1 MQATRLPPLG
11 ALQAFEAAAESGS
24 FAKAA
29 EKLFVTPA
37 AISQK
42 IRGLEE
48 QLDTVL
54 FERSKQ
60 GVSLTR
66 VGQSYLIFIQEG
78 LEKIRLGQQ
87 QIKQFSNLEV
97 ITITTFPSIAA
108 KWLMPQVLSWM
119 DSHPTIEIRV
129 EASHSKVDFSRSA
142 SDICLCFGNQ
152 DYPALNNDR
161 LFNDTVSLVAS
172 PRLLTTLTDTNNLD
186 AIFQLPMIHI
196 DWGSHNQNLPNW
208 EDWLKAAGL
217 SIKTTRGG
225 PHFNLSS
232 MAIEAAV
239 QGKGL
244 LLGQDVLI
252 NDELK
257 SGRLVKLSEV
267 SLPLGQAYYLAYPE
281 RTLDNPNAALFI
293 EWIKQ
298 KAKELTP

>member
-1 MQATRLPPLG
+1 MKTTQLPPLG
-11 ALQAFEAAAESGS
+11 ALLAFEAAAEQGS

-29 EKLFVTPA
+29 EVLFITPA
-37 AISQK
+37 AVSQK

-48 QLDTVL
+48 QLDTSL

-60 GVSLTR
+60 GVILTR
-66 VGQSYLIFIQEG
+66 VGQSYLIFIHEA
-78 LEKIRLGQQ
+78 LEKIRQGQQ

-119 DSHPTIEIRV
+119 DSHPSIEIRV

-152 DYPALNNDR
+152 DYPTLHNDK
-161 LFNDTVSLVAS
+161 LFNDAVSLVAS
-172 PRLLTTLTDTNNLD
+172 PKLAASVDNTDTLES
-186 AIFQLPMIHI
+186 AFQQPLIHI
-196 DWGSHNQNLPNW
+196 DWGEHNQNLPSW

-217 SIKTTRGG
+217 SIKATKGG

-239 QGKGL
+239 QSKGL

-257 SGRLVKLSEV
+257 NGRLVKLSQV

-281 RTLDNPNAALFI
+281 RTLYNPNAALFI